1 MNTTT
6 TRTTRA
12 PSTWVLDGAPDDR
25 AVWPA

>member
-12 PSTWVLDGAPDDR
+12 SSPSVLDGAPDDR

>member
-12 PSTWVLDGAPDDR
+12 STTSILVGAPDDR